1 MTILQ
6 RRSAMSKKLLK
17 REITDAVDFLL
28 DDAGILEQG
37 DIQNIKLDLLENY
50 HDHPFTLYTG
60 KRLDDMVESVRENGI
75 LSPIIVLKKDNNK
88 YEILSGHNR
97 VNAARLVNLKTVP
110 CIVKENLSKEQT
122 YTYVIET
129 NLMQRSFS
137 DLLPTEKALVLKMRY
152 EKIASQGKR
161 NDLQKEINNLEQ
173 GIIEKESKEEDK
185 TNSRKV
191 LGKEYNLS
199 GASIARYLRLN
210 ELSKSWKQEVD
221 NEKIGLTMAVD
232 ISYLSKETQ
241 EYLYQQCEELELSLK
256 PSDAKTLHLM
266 NSQEE
271 MNQEMVVT
279 YLLNLK
285 KPKVKEYQNIKL
297 SQGIYQK
304 FFRYEESKEDVEEII
319 EKALEIYFEGY
330 TDK

>member
-1 MTILQ
+1 
-6 RRSAMSKKLLK
+6 MSKKLVK
-17 REITDAVDFLL
+17 REITDAVDILL
-28 DDAGILEQG
+28 EGVDVLEQG
-37 DIQNIKLDLLENY
+37 DIQDIEIDLLKAY

-60 KRLDDMVESVRENGI
+60 KRLSDMVESVKENGI
-75 LSPIIVLKKDNNK
+75 LNPIIILKKEDGA

-97 VNAARLVNLKTVP
+97 VNAARLANLKTVP
-110 CIVKENLSKEQT
+110 CIVKENLSEEQA

-137 DLLPTEKALVLKMRY
+137 DLLPTEKALVLKIRY

-161 NDLQKEINNLEQ
+161 NDLQKEINNLDR
-173 GIIEKESKEEDK
+173 GIIEKESKAEDK
-185 TNSRKV
+185 TDSRKSI
-191 LGKEYNLS
+191 GKEYHLS

-221 NEKIGLTMAVD
+221 EDQIGLTMAVEL
-232 ISYLSKETQ
+232 SYLSKEIQ
-241 EYLYQQCEELELSLK
+241 EYLYQQCKELELPLK

-266 NSQEE
+266 NRQEE
-271 MNQEMVVT
+271 MNQEMVAT

-297 SQGIYQK
+297 SQSIYQK
-304 FFRYEESKEDVEEII
+304 FFRYEESKEEVEGII
-319 EKALEIYFEGY
+319 EKALEIYFREY
-330 TDK
+330 LH

>member
-1 MTILQ
+1 
-6 RRSAMSKKLLK
+6 MSKKLLK

-28 DDAGILEQG
+28 EDTSVLEQG
-37 DIQNIKLDLLENY
+37 DIQNIELNLLENY

-60 KRLDDMVESVRENGI
+60 KRLSDMVESVKENGI
-75 LSPIIVLKKDNNK
+75 LNPIIILKKEDGD

-97 VNAARLVNLKTVP
+97 VNAARLAKINTVP
-110 CIVKENLSKEQT
+110 CIVKENLSDKQA

-137 DLLPTEKALVLKMRY
+137 DLLPTEKALVLKIRY

-161 NDLQKEINNLEQ
+161 NDLQKEINNLDR

-185 TNSRKV
+185 TNSRKA
-191 LGKEYNLS
+191 LGKEYHLS

-210 ELSKSWKQEVD
+210 ELSDSWKQEVD

-232 ISYLSKETQ
+232 LSYLPKEIQ
-241 EYLYQQCEELELSLK
+241 EYLYQKCEELELSLK
-256 PSDAKTLHLM
+256 SSDTKALHLM
-266 NSQEE
+266 NRQEDL
-271 MNQEMVVT
+271 NQEMVTT

-285 KPKVKEYQNIKL
+285 KPKIKEYQNIKL
-297 SQGIYQK
+297 SQSIYQK
-304 FFRYEESKEDVEEII
+304 FFQDKAKEEAEGII
-319 EKALEIYFEGY
+319 EKALEIYFREY
-330 TDK
+330 LR

>member
-1 MTILQ
+1 
-6 RRSAMSKKLLK
+6 MSKKLLK

-28 DDAGILEQG
+28 EDTSVLEQG
-37 DIQNIKLDLLENY
+37 DIQNIELNLLENY

-60 KRLDDMVESVRENGI
+60 KRLDDMVESIKENGV
-75 LSPIIVLKKDNNK
+75 LNPIIVLKKDNN

-97 VNAARLVNLKTVP
+97 VNAARLAKLKTVP
-110 CIVKENLSKEQT
+110 CIVKENLTDKEA

-161 NDLQKEINNLEQ
+161 NDLQKEINNLEE
-173 GIIEKESKEEDK
+173 GIKEKESKAEDK
-185 TNSRKV
+185 TDSRRT

-199 GASIARYLRLN
+199 SASIARYLRLN
-210 ELSKSWKQEVD
+210 ELSESWKQEVD
-221 NEKIGLTMAVD
+221 SEKIGLIMAVEL
-232 ISYLSKETQ
+232 SYLSKEIQ
-241 EYLYQQCEELELSLK
+241 EHLYQKCEELELSVK

-266 NSQEE
+266 NRQEE
-271 MNQEMVVT
+271 LNQEMVTT
-279 YLLNLK
+279 YFLNLK

-297 SQGIYQK
+297 SHNIYQK
-304 FFRYEESKEDVEEII
+304 FFQDKAKEEAEGII
-319 EKALEIYFEGY
+319 EKALEIYFKEY
-330 TDK
+330 LR

>member
-1 MTILQ
+1 
-6 RRSAMSKKLLK
+6 MSKKLVK
-17 REITDAVDFLL
+17 REITDAVDILL
-28 DDAGILEQG
+28 EGVDVLEQG
-37 DIQNIKLDLLENY
+37 DIQDIEIDLLKAY

-60 KRLDDMVESVRENGI
+60 KRLEDMVDSIRENGI
-75 LSPIIVLKKDNNK
+75 LNPIIVLKKEDGA

-97 VNAARLVNLKTVP
+97 AGAARLANLKTVP
-110 CIVKENLSKEQT
+110 CIVKENLSEEQA

-137 DLLPTEKALVLKMRY
+137 DLLPTEKALVLKIRY

-173 GIIEKESKEEDK
+173 GIIEKESKAEDK
-185 TNSRKV
+185 TDSRKA

-210 ELSKSWKQEVD
+210 ELSDFWKQDVD
-221 NEKIGLTMAVD
+221 NEKIGLTMAVEL
-232 ISYLSKETQ
+232 SYLSKEIQ
-241 EYLYQQCEELELSLK
+241 EYLYQQCGELELSLK
-256 PSDAKTLHLM
+256 PSDAKALHLM
-266 NSQEE
+266 NRQEDL
-271 MNQEMVVT
+271 NQEMVTT

-297 SQGIYQK
+297 SQSIYQK
-304 FFRYEESKEDVEEII
+304 FFQDKAKEEAEEII
-319 EKALEIYFEGY
+319 EKALEIYFKEY
-330 TDK
+330 LR

>member
-1 MTILQ
+1 
-6 RRSAMSKKLLK
+6 MSKKLVK
-17 REITDAVDFLL
+17 REITDAVDILL
-28 DDAGILEQG
+28 EGVDVLEQG
-37 DIQNIKLDLLENY
+37 DIQDIEIDLLKAY

-60 KRLDDMVESVRENGI
+60 KRLEDMVDSIRENGI
-75 LSPIIVLKKDNNK
+75 LNPIIVLKKEDGA

-97 VNAARLVNLKTVP
+97 VNAARLADLKTVP
-110 CIVKENLSKEQT
+110 CIVKEHLSEEEA

-137 DLLPTEKALVLKMRY
+137 DLLPTEKALVLKVRY

-161 NDLQKEINNLEQ
+161 NDLQKEINNLDR
-173 GIIEKESKEEDK
+173 GIIEKESKAEDK
-185 TNSRKV
+185 TNSRKS
-191 LGKEYNLS
+191 LGKEYHLS

-221 NEKIGLTMAVD
+221 EDQIGLTMAVEL
-232 ISYLSKETQ
+232 SYLSKEIQ
-241 EYLYQQCEELELSLK
+241 EYLYQQCKELELPLK

-266 NSQEE
+266 NRQEE
-271 MNQEMVVT
+271 MNQEMVAT

-297 SQGIYQK
+297 SQSIYQK
-304 FFRYEESKEDVEEII
+304 FFRYEESKEEVEGII
-319 EKALEIYFEGY
+319 EKALEIYFR
-330 TDK
+330 

>member
-1 MTILQ
+1 
-6 RRSAMSKKLLK
+6 MSKKLQK

-28 DDAGILEQG
+28 ADIDILEQG
-37 DIQNIKLDLLENY
+37 DIQNIELDLLENY

-60 KRLDDMVESVRENGI
+60 KRLNDMVESIKENGI
-75 LSPIIVLKKDNNK
+75 LNPIIVLKKEDGA

-97 VNAARLVNLKTVP
+97 VNAARLADIKSIP
-110 CIVKENLSKEQT
+110 CIVKENLTDKEA

-173 GIIEKESKEEDK
+173 GIIEKESKVEDK
-185 TNSRKV
+185 TDSRKV
-191 LGKEYNLS
+191 LGQEYNLS

-210 ELSKSWKQEVD
+210 ELSDSWKRDVD
-221 NEKIGLTMAVD
+221 NEKIGLIMAVD
-232 ISYLSKETQ
+232 LSYLPKEIQ
-241 EYLYQQCEELELSLK
+241 EYLYQQCDEMELSLK
-256 PSDAKTLHLM
+256 SSDTKALHFM
-266 NSQEE
+266 NRQENL
-271 MNQEMVVT
+271 NQEMVTT

-285 KPKVKEYQNIKL
+285 KPKTKEYRNIKL
-297 SQGIYQK
+297 SQSIYQK
-304 FFRYEESKEDVEEII
+304 FFQDKAKEEVEGII
-319 EKALEIYFEGY
+319 EKALEIYFKEY
-330 TDK
+330 LR

>member
-1 MTILQ
+1 
-6 RRSAMSKKLLK
+6 MSKKLLK

-28 DDAGILEQG
+28 EDTSVLEQG
-37 DIQNIKLDLLENY
+37 DIQNIELNLLENY

-60 KRLDDMVESVRENGI
+60 KRLDDMVESVKENGI
-75 LSPIIVLKKDNNK
+75 LNPIIVLKKEDGA

-97 VNAARLVNLKTVP
+97 VNAARFAKVKSIP
-110 CIVKENLSKEQT
+110 CIVKENLTDKEA

-161 NDLQKEINNLEQ
+161 NDLQKEINNLDQ

-185 TNSRKV
+185 TDSRKT

-210 ELSKSWKQEVD
+210 ELSKSWKKDVD
-221 NEKIGLTMAVD
+221 EDKIGLTMAVD
-232 ISYLSKETQ
+232 LSYLSKEIQ
-241 EYLYQQCEELELSLK
+241 EYLYQKCEELELSLK

-266 NSQEE
+266 NRQEE
-271 MNQEMVVT
+271 LNQEMVT
-279 YLLNLK
+279 AYLLNLK
-285 KPKVKEYQNIKL
+285 KPKMKEYHNIKL
-297 SQGIYQK
+297 SENIYRK
-304 FFRYEESKEDVEEII
+304 FFQDKAKEEAEGII
-319 EKALEIYFEGY
+319 EKALEIYFKEYVGQ
-330 TDK
+330 

>member
-1 MTILQ
+1 
-6 RRSAMSKKLLK
+6 MSKKLLK

-75 LSPIIVLKKDNNK
+75 LSPIIVLKKDDNK

-137 DLLPTEKALVLKMRY
+137 DLLPTEKALVLKIRY

-161 NDLQKEINNLEQ
+161 NDLQKEINNLDR
-173 GIIEKESKEEDK
+173 GIIEKESKAEDK
-185 TNSRKV
+185 TDSRKS
-191 LGKEYNLS
+191 LGKEYHLS

-210 ELSKSWKQEVD
+210 ELSNSWKQDVD

-232 ISYLSKETQ
+232 LSYLSKEIQ
-241 EYLYQQCEELELSLK
+241 DYLYQQCEELELTLK
-256 PSDAKTLHLM
+256 SSDTKALHLM
-266 NSQEE
+266 NRQEE
-271 MNQEMVVT
+271 LNKEMITT

-285 KPKVKEYQNIKL
+285 KPKMKEYQNIKL
-297 SQGIYQK
+297 SQSIYQK
-304 FFRYEESKEDVEEII
+304 FFQDKAKEEAEEII
-319 EKALEIYFEGY
+319 EKALEIYFREY
-330 TDK
+330 LH

>member
-1 MTILQ
+1 
-6 RRSAMSKKLLK
+6 MSKKLLK

-28 DDAGILEQG
+28 EDTSVLEQG
-37 DIQNIKLDLLENY
+37 DIRDIEIDLLKAY

-60 KRLDDMVESVRENGI
+60 KRLEDMVDSIRENGI
-75 LSPIIVLKKDNNK
+75 LNPIIVLKKEDGA

-97 VNAARLVNLKTVP
+97 VNAARFANLKTVP
-110 CIVKENLSKEQT
+110 CIVKENLTDKEA

-137 DLLPTEKALVLKMRY
+137 DLLPTEKALVLKVRY

-173 GIIEKESKEEDK
+173 GIIEKESKAEDK
-185 TNSRKV
+185 TDSRKT

-221 NEKIGLTMAVD
+221 NEKIGLIMAVEL
-232 ISYLSKETQ
+232 SYLPQEIQ
-241 EYLYQQCEELELSLK
+241 EYLYQKCEEFEMSLK

-266 NSQEE
+266 NRQEDL
-271 MNQEMVVT
+271 NQEMVTT

-285 KPKVKEYQNIKL
+285 KPKMKEYQNIKL
-297 SQGIYQK
+297 SQNIYQK
-304 FFRYEESKEDVEEII
+304 FFQDKAKEEAEGII
-319 EKALEIYFEGY
+319 EKALEIYFKEYVGQ
-330 TDK
+330 